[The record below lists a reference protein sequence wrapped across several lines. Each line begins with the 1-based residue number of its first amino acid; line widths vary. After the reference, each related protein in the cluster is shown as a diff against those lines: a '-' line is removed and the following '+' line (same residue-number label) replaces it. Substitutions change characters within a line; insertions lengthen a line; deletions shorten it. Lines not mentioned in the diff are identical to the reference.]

1 MLEFIGIILVGAV
14 LAMLGSLVVTEIT
27 DWRNRRHQARLQ
39 RIERGLAQAQQ
50 RLEALALQHAA
61 WLQGRAHE
69 ARKELI
75 MESFHASQEAH
86 NTVDHEHR

>member
-1 MLEFIGIILVGAV
+1 MLQLIGFALLAGG
-14 LAMLGSLVVTEIT
+14 LAMLGSLVVIEIT
-27 DWRNRRHQARLQ
+27 DWRNRRQQARIQ

-50 RLEALALQHAA
+50 RLEVLALQHAA

-75 MESFHASQEAH
+75 MESFRASHDAR
-86 NTVDHEHR
+86 NTVDHEQR

>member
-1 MLEFIGIILVGAV
+1 
-14 LAMLGSLVVTEIT
+14 MLGSLAVAEIR
-27 DWRNRRHQARLQ
+27 DWRNRQHQARLQ

-50 RLEALALQHAA
+50 RLEVLALQHAA

-75 MESFHASQEAH
+75 LESFRASQEAR
-86 NTVDHEHR
+86 NTVDAEHR